1 MDTFWSEENGFK
13 QQTDKEYLDNLEEK
27 QTFLHKEAMK
37 GTCFW
42 MKEWSVVQNLSKKTG
57 QMRTAVFVICDDII
71 ESVFVNV
78 IVPRNNLV
86 WVDIWVRD

>member
-1 MDTFWSEENGFK
+1 
-13 QQTDKEYLDNLEEK
+13 
-27 QTFLHKEAMK
+27 
-37 GTCFW
+37 

-86 WVDIWVRD
+86 